1 MNRRWRIV
9 GLGALVAPL
18 ALTVPAAIVGLKAV
32 RGPRQHREAAK
43 ATRTLRYSDFI
54 AAVQVN
60 DVSRVLIAPDRNTA
74 EVVENDGHRAI
85 VNLASDKDLLKTLTD
100 HNVDIAVQPR
110 LESPA
115 WQQMASSLLRP
126 LRWLLAPFWPGRG

>member
-18 ALTVPAAIVGLKAV
+18 ALTVPVAIVGLKAV
-32 RGPRQHREAAK
+32 TGPRQHRETPK
-43 ATRTLRYSDFI
+43 ATRTLRYGDFI
-54 AAVQVN
+54 AAVQAN

-74 EVVENDGHRAI
+74 ELVGNDGHRAI
-85 VNLASDKDLLKTLTD
+85 VYLAPDKDLLKTLTD
-100 HNVDIAVQPR
+100 HNVDIAVQPS
-110 LESPA
+110 LDSPA
-115 WQQMASSLLRP
+115 WQQVASTLLRP